1 MANPIPG
8 WLGIHFDKQG
18 REDLTHA
25 GSPPSWDKLIIN
37 GITLPGQPF
46 VESVRHTLVKFHGK
60 ASGKSPGASTVRG
73 REPGVARVTIAL
85 KDNAEW
91 DAYVDLMPRLLPYV
105 KKGASPSA
113 GAVRVEHPFL
123 AAHHIKWALI
133 ESIDAKGPRG
143 GSPAMITIV
152 LEESE
157 LQTDIKVGQATPKPR
172 TPSLDYAPTIDI
184 AGKAPT
190 PPNLRDYSR
199 TPAQA
204 VR

>member
-8 WLGIHFDKQG
+8 WLGIHFDKLG
-18 REDLTHA
+18 KEDLTHA
-25 GSPPSWDKLIIN
+25 GSPKSWGKLVIN
-37 GITLPGQPF
+37 GVTIPGEPF
-46 VESVRHTLVKFHGK
+46 IESVRHSLVKFRGG

-73 REPGVARVTIAL
+73 RDPGVAVVTL
-85 KDNAEW
+85 TLRDNAEW
-91 DAYVDLMPRLLPYV
+91 DEYVALMPRLLPYV
-105 KKGASPSA
+105 KKGTSTGA

-133 ESIDAKGPRG
+133 ESVTAKGPRG
-143 GSPAMITIV
+143 GAPAVISIV

-157 LQTDIKVGQATPKPR
+157 LQTDIKVGQAVPKPR
-172 TPSLDYAPTIDI
+172 TPKLDYAPTIDI
-184 AGKAPT
+184 AGKAPSAPT
-190 PPNLRDYSR
+190 LRDYGR